1 MIKLL
6 ANLRKEYNLASMETV
21 VYAEGDI
28 LVVKRIGV
36 DVELTLC
43 VNMTENEACFA
54 DKSVKAF
61 SYDLSIDR
69 RK

>member
-1 MIKLL
+1 
-6 ANLRKEYNLASMETV
+6 METV